1 MKKQYFKN
9 VLNFILKTSFKQL
22 ISGIGILL
30 VGVLIWVLCFPKTTF
45 VEQWGIWLEAYST
58 FSLIFISLVIW
69 FNEKHENWISS
80 LPKKL
85 DIDYIFEG
93 KVYCTVK
100 NAPLTHEGDIRQ
112 WGQSIAKTI
121 LNNQKVNINFSGY
134 STSGPQKEDFYLSK
148 TDQKTMKIMKYY
160 LKVYIREKIE
170 LVDQDDVFEFD
181 FEGDLIPLQEKQ
193 IASEIQ

>member
-9 VLNFILKTSFKQL
+9 DLNFILKTSFMQL

-30 VGVLIWVLCFPKTTF
+30 IGVLIWVLFFPKTSF
-45 VEQWGIWLEAYST
+45 IEQWGIWLEAYAT

-69 FNEKHENWISS
+69 YNEKYENWISS

-85 DIDYIFEG
+85 DIDYILKGEVF
-93 KVYCTVK
+93 CTVK
-100 NAPLTHEGDIRQ
+100 NAPLIHEGDIRQ

-181 FEGDLIPLQEKQ
+181 FEGDLIPPKKKHKV
-193 IASEIQ
+193 SEIQ